1 VVALALAAFIA
12 SFSLFPVVGFSLFP
26 KSGKMQ
32 LLVNAWLPE
41 GTSLEKSDRTAK
53 YIESVL
59 EGREEVAH
67 YATNV
72 GHGNPRIYYN
82 MYSPNDRPH
91 FAQVFVQLEDIGID
105 RMAVLVKDLRKEFD
119 GYPGSRIEVKEF
131 EQGPPVEAPI
141 AIRVI
146 GDNMKT
152 LKTLAK
158 DVEDIIRSTDGTVN
172 IYNPLGTSKTDLKVD
187 INREKAA
194 MLGVPLV
201 DIDRTVRAAI
211 SGLPVSKYRDAEG
224 SEYDIVVRLPVDQR
238 PGLEDLER
246 IRVASMSGRQ
256 IPIRHLARV
265 EFEAA
270 PVKLSHHKLERNV
283 MITADV
289 ARGYSIDRVTRA
301 VVERLAGYSW
311 PSGYRYH
318 IGGEAESRQ
327 ESFAGIYKAILI
339 AIISIFAVLV
349 LQFRSYRQP
358 FIVFAAIPLALIGS
372 ILALLITGY
381 SFSFTAS
388 IGLTSLMGIVI
399 NNSIILVVYANQL
412 RAGGAG
418 LKEALMEAGRTR
430 FVPII
435 LTTAT
440 TISGLLPLT
449 LAGGDMWGAMG
460 WTIIGGLIVSTLL
473 TLLVVPVLY
482 MLSERGKEKA

>member
-1 VVALALAAFIA
+1 
-12 SFSLFPVVGFSLFP
+12 
-26 KSGKMQ
+26 
-32 LLVNAWLPE
+32 
-41 GTSLEKSDRTAK
+41 
-53 YIESVL
+53 
-59 EGREEVAH
+59 
-67 YATNV
+67 
-72 GHGNPRIYYN
+72 